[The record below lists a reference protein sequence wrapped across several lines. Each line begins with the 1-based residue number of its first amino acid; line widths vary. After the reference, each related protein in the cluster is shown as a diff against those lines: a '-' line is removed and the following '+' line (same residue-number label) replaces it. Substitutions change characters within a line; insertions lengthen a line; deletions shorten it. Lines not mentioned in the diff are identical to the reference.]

1 MGRSEEKGRLY
12 LIPIELGDVEVE
24 RYQPPRTMELL
35 ARLRYYVVENA
46 RTARRYLSR
55 AVPRLDISSITLY
68 ELDKHH
74 GYAYPN
80 EEVLELL
87 NGGEDV
93 GVMSEAGCPGV
104 ADPGHRVVTDC
115 HHAEI
120 QVVPLVGPSSIL
132 LSLMASGFSG
142 QHFSFHGYLPHE
154 RAARR
159 RHLLECQRRVVEQG
173 ETQIFIEA
181 PYRNDP
187 LIRELCELLSPTLQL
202 SVAVD
207 LTTREEEIT
216 TLPLSLWSKRIGKGL
231 SYHKRPAI
239 FLLGRGD
246 D

>member
-120 QVVPLVGPSSIL
+120 DV
-132 LSLMASGFSG
+132 
-142 QHFSFHGYLPHE
+142 Y
-154 RAARR
+154 
-159 RHLLECQRRVVEQG
+159 
-173 ETQIFIEA
+173 
-181 PYRNDP
+181 
-187 LIRELCELLSPTLQL
+187 
-202 SVAVD
+202 
-207 LTTREEEIT
+207 
-216 TLPLSLWSKRIGKGL
+216 KRQ
-231 SYHKRPAI
+231 SYHTRA
-239 FLLGRGD
+239 LLRTFGGTHPRLPRSLATLAMPSNVTAPIPLAGTL
-246 D
+246 